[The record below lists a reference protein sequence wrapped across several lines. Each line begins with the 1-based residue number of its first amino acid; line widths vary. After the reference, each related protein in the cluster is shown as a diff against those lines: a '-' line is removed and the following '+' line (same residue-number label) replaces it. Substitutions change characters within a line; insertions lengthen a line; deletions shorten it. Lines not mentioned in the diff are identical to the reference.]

1 MGNRKGTER
10 SGAEGEKRKEGNWAV
25 DRGRGQS
32 REKEGKQG
40 TGQRGDGE
48 EGDLLHCC
56 WECKLLR
63 ATMETIWRFLQKLK
77 TGLPIRSSN
86 LILGH

>member
-48 EGDLLHCC
+48 EGIG
-56 WECKLLR
+56 WE
-63 ATMETIWRFLQKLK
+63 
-77 TGLPIRSSN
+77 
-86 LILGH
+86 

>member
-1 MGNRKGTER
+1 MTSASYCSVVRLYNRKTGNL
-10 SGAEGEKRKEGNWAV
+10 GEVKKREQRTVNRYWIGKEGNWAV

-48 EGDLLHCC
+48 EGIG
-56 WECKLLR
+56 WE
-63 ATMETIWRFLQKLK
+63 
-77 TGLPIRSSN
+77 
-86 LILGH
+86 

>member
-1 MGNRKGTER
+1 MMGWSRGIEKMGNRKGTER

-48 EGDLLHCC
+48 EGIG
-56 WECKLLR
+56 WE
-63 ATMETIWRFLQKLK
+63 
-77 TGLPIRSSN
+77 
-86 LILGH
+86 